1 MVLVCL
7 FVCCTD
13 IDWWAHGACLF
24 VCLLHRY
31 RQSDELM
38 VLVCLFVCCTDI
50 DSLTSSSSSSPAD
63 RYVHL
68 GTSLST
74 LPALCFS
81 GLWQLASDDNIVSG
95 LYCYLQSV
103 HPMKS
108 LYPLLWQNYS
118 MLSMSWVQKKV
129 TGGLNRGGGSR
140 VEGLSLIHISEP
152 TRRA

>member
-7 FVCCTD
+7 F
-13 IDWWAHGACLF
+13 L
-24 VCLLHRY
+24 
-31 RQSDELM
+31 
-38 VLVCLFVCCTDI
+38 CCTDI

-81 GLWQLASDDNIVSG
+81 GLWQLVSDDKIVYG

-103 HPMKS
+103 HPDEVIVATVMTE
-108 LYPLLWQNYS
+108 LLN
-118 MLSMSWVQKKV
+118 
-129 TGGLNRGGGSR
+129 
-140 VEGLSLIHISEP
+140 
-152 TRRA
+152 A